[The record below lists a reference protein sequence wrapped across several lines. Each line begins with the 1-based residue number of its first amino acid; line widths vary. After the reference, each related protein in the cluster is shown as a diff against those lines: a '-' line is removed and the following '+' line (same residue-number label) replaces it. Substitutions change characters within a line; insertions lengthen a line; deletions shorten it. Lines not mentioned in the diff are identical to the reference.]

1 MVAFDIAPSLVKI
14 FYHSDRG
21 NHVMTRPTRQ
31 WVGEPWDAGGGEY
44 ARWSDDTL
52 ISAPTMI
59 EAFITLLLPIY
70 TEQVVFDSYIIY
82 NVEEPS
88 PGEFVNVPVYA
99 ELLTGQQGDITDV
112 VQYLAWMKTYSFLST
127 DSHNAKIVLLDV
139 PTGGQINKTGT
150 VSGAEL
156 AIVNAF
162 MSTSNAWAARDD
174 NRPVA
179 FRSLNNSVNKALE
192 RKYGF

>member
-1 MVAFDIAPSLVKI
+1 MVAFDIAPALVKI
-14 FYHSDRG
+14 FYHSPRAT
-21 NHVMTRPTRQ
+21 HVMTRPTRD

-70 TEQVVFDSYIIY
+70 TENVIFDSYIIY
-82 NVEEPS
+82 KVEN
-88 PGEFVNVPVYA
+88 PGPDAVNVPVYA
-99 ELLTGQQGDITDV
+99 KLLTGQAGDITDV
-112 VQYLAWMKTYSFLST
+112 VEYLAWMKTFSFLSSE
-127 DSHNAKIVLLDV
+127 SHNAKIVLLDV
-139 PTGGQINKTGT
+139 PTGGQINK
-150 VSGAEL
+150 SGSVIGPEL

-162 MSTSNAWAARDD
+162 IAPTNAWAARDD

>member
-1 MVAFDIAPSLVKI
+1 MVQFDIAPSLVKI
-14 FYHSDRG
+14 FYHSGRG
-21 NHVMTRPTRQ
+21 THVMTRPTRQ
-31 WVGEPWDAGGGEY
+31 WVGEPWDSGGGDY
-44 ARWSDDTL
+44 PRWSDDTL

-59 EAFITLLLPIY
+59 KAFITLLLPIY

-82 NVEEPS
+82 NVDTSGDDP
-88 PGEFVNVPVYA
+88 VNVPVFA
-99 ELLTGQQGDITDV
+99 ELLVAQDGAITDV
-112 VQYLAWMKTYSFLST
+112 VEYLAWMKTYSFLSS

-150 VSGAEL
+150 VAGAEL

-162 MSTSNAWAARDD
+162 MATTNAWAARDD
-174 NRPVA
+174 LRPVA

>member
-1 MVAFDIAPSLVKI
+1 MVQFDIAPSLVKI

-21 NHVMTRPTRQ
+21 SHVMTRPTRA

-59 EAFITLLLPIY
+59 EAFIDLLLPIY

-82 NVEEPS
+82 NVEVVEGEP
-88 PGEFVNVPVYA
+88 VNVPVYA
-99 ELLTGQQGDITDV
+99 ELLTGKEGAITDV
-112 VQYLAWMKTYSFLST
+112 VQYLAWMKTFSFLST

-150 VSGAEL
+150 VAGAEA
-156 AIVNAF
+156 AIVAAF
-162 MSTSNAWAARDD
+162 MSTGNAWAARDD

>member
-1 MVAFDIAPSLVKI
+1 MAAFDIAPSLVKI
-14 FYHSDRG
+14 FYESPRG
-21 NHVMTRPTRQ
+21 QHVMTRPTRQ
-31 WVGEPWDAGGGEY
+31 WVGEAWDTGGGEY

-70 TEQVVFDSYIIY
+70 TEQVSFTSYIIY
-82 NVEEPS
+82 NVETV
-88 PGEFVNVPVYA
+88 GDDTVNVPVYA
-99 ELLTGQQGDITDV
+99 KLLTGQIGDITDV
-112 VQYLAWMKTYSFLST
+112 VTYLAYQKTYSFLSS

-139 PTGGQINKTGT
+139 PTGGNINKSASVT
-150 VSGAEL
+150 GAEA
-156 AIVNAF
+156 AITAAF
-162 MSTSNAWAARDD
+162 MSTANAWAARDD

>member
-1 MVAFDIAPSLVKI
+1 MAVFDIAPSMVRI
-14 FYHSDRG
+14 FYHSPRG

-31 WVGEPWDAGGGEY
+31 WVGEAWDTAGGDFP
-44 ARWSDDTL
+44 RWSDDTL

-70 TEQVVFDSYIIY
+70 TEDVIFDSYIIY
-82 NVEEPS
+82 NVEEPT
-88 PGEFVNVPVYA
+88 PGEVVNVPVYA
-99 ELLTGQQGDITDV
+99 KLLTGQAGDITDV
-112 VQYLAWMKTYSFLST
+112 VEYLAFMKTYSFLSS
-127 DSHNAKIVLLDV
+127 DSHTAKIVLLDV
-139 PTGGQINKTGT
+139 PTGGSIQKSGT

-162 MSTSNAWAARDD
+162 MATTNAWSARDD